1 MKREI
6 IGTIGNIF
14 ILASYMFNNKKLR
27 IVNLI
32 GTVFLLIYG
41 FMLEAFSAIMLNVI
55 KIFIHL
61 YKLRGSD
68 SNE

>member
-6 IGTIGNIF
+6 VGTIGNIF

-27 IVNLI
+27 IINLI

-61 YKLRGSD
+61 YKLRGD
-68 SNE
+68 KE

>member
-6 IGTIGNIF
+6 VGTIGNIF

-32 GTVFLLIYG
+32 GTFFLLIYG

-61 YKLRGSD
+61 YKLRGD
-68 SNE
+68 K

>member
-6 IGTIGNIF
+6 VGSIGNVF

-32 GTVFLLIYG
+32 GTFFLLIYG

-61 YKLRGSD
+61 YKLRGGKS
-68 SNE
+68 E

>member
-27 IVNLI
+27 IINLI
-32 GTVFLLIYG
+32 GTFFLLIYG
-41 FMLEAFSAIMLNVI
+41 FMLTAFSAIMLNVI

-61 YKLRGSD
+61 YKLRGDKS
-68 SNE
+68 E